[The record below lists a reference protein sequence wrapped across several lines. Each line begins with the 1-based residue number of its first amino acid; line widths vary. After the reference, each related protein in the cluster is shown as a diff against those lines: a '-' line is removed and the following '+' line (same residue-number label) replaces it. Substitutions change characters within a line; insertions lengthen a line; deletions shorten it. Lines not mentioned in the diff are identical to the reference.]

1 MFECNHYCGTRALVN
16 FPRTAV
22 ALVLLLL
29 NFLLTAMLNC
39 AKQTSFLCV
48 GRRASSSI
56 EARKGGKISSSE
68 ILDCSKVQILSSQTH
83 SSISA
88 PKGTFLKKKS
98 QIMWLLFQAIHVFP
112 TLEQSKAHCF
122 LHKNSN
128 WDWYGERGSSIC

>member
-22 ALVLLLL
+22 ALVLLL

-88 PKGTFLKKKS
+88 RKGTFLKKKVPNNVAIVS
-98 QIMWLLFQAIHVFP
+98 SYSCLPHARAVQGSLFSTQELQLGLVWREG
-112 TLEQSKAHCF
+112 L
-122 LHKNSN
+122 
-128 WDWYGERGSSIC
+128 